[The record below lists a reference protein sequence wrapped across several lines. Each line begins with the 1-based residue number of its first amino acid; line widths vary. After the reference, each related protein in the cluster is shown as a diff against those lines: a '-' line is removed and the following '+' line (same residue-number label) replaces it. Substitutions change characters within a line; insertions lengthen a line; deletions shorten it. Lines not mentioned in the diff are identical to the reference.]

1 MPKRYALFLILA
13 LYFFLSILQLIIVGA
28 PGELGYGD
36 YLALNYTKAWTA
48 GGIIIGFLPCSLVY
62 LMGSVATYIVFAIAF
77 VICVVFFVET
87 ILSLK
92 KNQKE
97 TEPVKLNIKDKTSQ
111 QKEVE
116 SKSPKLAKILTPKEE
131 VDVMFSAQVEED
143 KKKELS
149 AREKLGLTGG
159 YKKIPEEHQQI
170 KLPKENEN
178 EPKIPNGMSVRE
190 YLLQPPTVDMDK

>member
-1 MPKRYALFLILA
+1 MATFRLTKQNKKQNKNKKRIVGAILLALSTFVFLFSVTSLVEPLQTFFLGILGVFVYPLSIFGMILSLALLNNKKYVMPKRYALFLILA

-97 TEPVKLNIKDKTSQ
+97 TEPVKLNIKDRSSQ
-111 QKEVE
+111 
-116 SKSPKLAKILTPKEE
+116 
-131 VDVMFSAQVEED
+131 
-143 KKKELS
+143 
-149 AREKLGLTGG
+149 
-159 YKKIPEEHQQI
+159 
-170 KLPKENEN
+170 
-178 EPKIPNGMSVRE
+178 
-190 YLLQPPTVDMDK
+190 